1 MLRVLIV
8 SLALS
13 FSAHASHLET
23 VCKSMNGSPVF
34 SEGVVAR
41 GAILET
47 IDGAEIFRHTMRIR
61 SVISFDGNFWLLTT
75 DEILEVSNSG
85 SVISRYEM
93 DQNRSM
99 ILVGQQLMVIRG
111 GGTLT
116 AFDLITRTASWT
128 SYMNEINDGDA
139 VSAAFDGTNLLV
151 TFTGNREGGFN
162 GVATVSTADGSVIR
176 KTPYDYTRAGVI
188 DPDAK
193 ARWNN
198 NQLILNNGGWI
209 HVITKAQLASP
220 KAIKPRWIA
229 HAIGTGMDQH
239 YMMLRGEFFLEQNV
253 LVGCGVYTERRDGE
267 FFRVGG
273 LFKIAIP

>member
-13 FSAHASHLET
+13 LSAHATHLET
-23 VCKSMNGSPVF
+23 VCKSMNASPVF
-34 SEGVVAR
+34 AEGVVAR
-41 GAILET
+41 GSMLET
-47 IDGAEIFRHTMRIR
+47 IEGVEIFRHSSRIR
-61 SVISFDGNFWLLTT
+61 SVVSHNGNFWLLTT
-75 DEILEVSNSG
+75 EEILEVSHTG
-85 SVISRYEM
+85 SIINRYEM

-99 ILVGQQLMVIRG
+99 TLVGNQLMVIRG

-116 AFDLITRTASWT
+116 AFDLTTRTASWT
-128 SYMNEINDGDA
+128 SYMNEIHDGDA

-151 TFTGNREGGFN
+151 VFTGNREGGFN
-162 GVATVSTADGSVIR
+162 GIATVSTVDGSVIR
-176 KTPYDYTRAGVI
+176 KTPYNYNSAGVI

-193 ARWNN
+193 ARYSN

-209 HVITKAQLASP
+209 HVITKAQLATP
-220 KAIKPRWIA
+220 KAIKPKWIA
-229 HAIGTGMDQH
+229 HAIGTGMEQH